1 MSAVVRNKLL
11 LYADDSGILVCGKS
25 TSDIES
31 LLSLEMEYVSE
42 WLVDNKLS
50 LHLGKTESILF
61 GSKPRLR
68 SKGNLNISCNGIN
81 IQATSSVKYLG
92 ATLDQN
98 LSCEEIARSVV
109 TKANARLKY
118 LYRKSQFLDLH
129 TRKLLV
135 MSLIQ
140 CHFDYVC
147 SFWYPSLTQYWKK
160 RLQTTQNKLVRFVLN
175 KDSRSHV
182 GPEQFKVLNW
192 LPVSKRVDQITLCHV
207 HKIKSDTAPKYLKEH
222 FVPLNQVHDRCTR
235 SRVSA
240 LSTSDSCVSYS
251 FSDTGRF
258 SLPKVGS
265 FGRKSFAFNGIS
277 LWNGLPQNLR
287 DIQSSHTFKHAIK
300 AHLMAS

>member
-1 MSAVVRNKLL
+1 M
-11 LYADDSGILVCGKS
+11 
-25 TSDIES
+25 E
-31 LLSLEMEYVSE
+31 LEHVSE

-61 GSKPRLR
+61 GSKPKLK
-68 SKGNLNISCNGIN
+68 SKSTLSISCNGTN

-98 LSCEEIARSVV
+98 LSGNDIARSVV
-109 TKANARLKY
+109 TKSNARLKY

-135 MSLIQ
+135 MSLVQ

-147 SFWYPSLTQYWKK
+147 SFWYPSLTQYWKS
-160 RLQTTQNKLVRFVLN
+160 RLQTTQNKLVRFILN
-175 KDSRSHV
+175 MESRSHV
-182 GPEQFKVLNW
+182 GPEQFKFLNW

-207 HKIKSDTAPKYLKEH
+207 HKIKSDTAPEYLKEH
-222 FVPLNQVHDRCTR
+222 FKPLTDVHNRCTR

-240 LSTSDSCVSYS
+240 LPSSDSKYLSDNYT
-251 FSDTGRF
+251 FRDTGRF

-265 FGRKSFAFNGIS
+265 FGRRSFAYNGIV
-277 LWNGLPQNLR
+277 LWNSLPQHLR
-287 DIQSSHTFKHAIK
+287 DIEASHTFKPAIK
-300 AHLMAS
+300 TYLMASLV